1 MRLHR
6 PNVQRNP
13 PEPYQRYRAPLQ
25 AKWRPLILARDRN
38 RCKAC
43 RSPEEPEAAHITD
56 AVAFVRAAGHH
67 RAVTFSYRW
76 DNLVTLCAACH
87 KASHSDRMLTMGEE
101 DAARRA
107 KVETL
112 FAQLRRLRGW
122 STPFAV
128 LPPALVP
135 PDLRPRRSFHDTMR
149 VSPLV
154 PFPTFAKYASDGGLV
169 FADEEARPA
178 QQALLAED
186 TGQAGAPSAG

>member
-1 MRLHR
+1 MQLHR

-25 AKWRPLILARDRN
+25 SKWRPLILARDRN
-38 RCKAC
+38 KCKAC
-43 RSPEEPEAAHITD
+43 GSKEDPEVAHITD

-76 DNLVTLCAACH
+76 DNLVTLCCACH
-87 KASHSDRMLTMGEE
+87 RASHLHRVTE
-101 DAARRA
+101 DDVARRA
-107 KVETL
+107 RVEKL
-112 FAQLRRLRGW
+112 HEKLRRLRGW

-135 PDLRPRRSFHDTMR
+135 ADLRPLRSFHDMMR

-154 PFPTFAKYASDGGLV
+154 PFPTFAKYAADGGLV
-169 FADEEARPA
+169 FGNEEARPS
-178 QQALLAED
+178 QAKLA
-186 TGQAGAPSAG
+186 SV